1 MLLKDAP
8 RQAENGRG
16 RDESATGRRGSLCA
30 RPRRLRAR
38 LLASTLTAA
47 LAPTLALGGIL
58 PTGTAEARGAPE
70 DVAALYEEGRTAFEN
85 SEFDIAAEKFEAAYE
100 AIPREELERRAAVL
114 FELIEA
120 RVAAFSED
128 GRPSHLCDATRTLS
142 EFLDDNTEIRGST
155 RSRDARK
162 AKDLRETYADE
173 LDLIR
178 NDNPDFYCE
187 GEEPPPPEDVP
198 PPETEPGATP
208 PETPREPTQ
217 VVRLRDPLVASGVAF
232 IGVGALLL
240 GSATVGLGIG
250 AHAESEGEWLLS
262 SRPDLASDSP
272 EAARLNTVGRQAN
285 LLAIIG
291 GATGAVAL
299 GSGIALYMIGKRKQ
313 AASAPTLSF
322 APSLSPQKLG
332 GGLSIRF

>member
-8 RQAENGRG
+8 RQAENGLR
-16 RDESATGRRGSLCA
+16 RDDGATGRRSAVRA
-30 RPRRLRAR
+30 RPRRLAAL
-38 LLASTLTAA
+38 LLASA
-47 LAPTLALGGIL
+47 LALAGVL
-58 PTGTAEARGAPE
+58 PAGVAEARGAPE

-85 SEFDIAAEKFEAAYE
+85 GEFGAASESFEAAYE

-128 GRPSHLCDATRTLS
+128 GRPSHLCDATRALD

-162 AKDLRETYADE
+162 AKDLRETYVDE

-178 NDNPDFYCE
+178 KDNPDFYCE
-187 GEEPPPPEDVP
+187 GEEPPSPPEDVP
-198 PPETEPGATP
+198 PPEIEPGETP
-208 PETPREPTQ
+208 AQTPREPTQ
-217 VVRLRDPLVASGVAF
+217 VVRLRDPLVASGVAL
-232 IGVGALLL
+232 IGAGALLL

-299 GSGIALYMIGKRKQ
+299 GSGIALYIIGKRRQ
-313 AASAPTLSF
+313 AASAPTLSI
-322 APSLSPQKLG
+322 APSLSPHKLG
-332 GGLSIRF
+332 GGLHIRF